1 MNPIPR
7 WGNLKNL
14 AVLLWS
20 IEEDLRYLGYVEHPG
35 LPIDGDMQNIVL
47 EMHICH
53 SMILL
58 HG

>member
-35 LPIDGDMQNIVL
+35 LPIDGDM
-47 EMHICH
+47 
-53 SMILL
+53 
-58 HG
+58 